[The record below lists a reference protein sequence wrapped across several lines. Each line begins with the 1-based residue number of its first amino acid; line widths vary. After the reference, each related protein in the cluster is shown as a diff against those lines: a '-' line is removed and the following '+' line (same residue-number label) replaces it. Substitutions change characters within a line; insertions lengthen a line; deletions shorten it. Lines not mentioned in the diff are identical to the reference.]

1 MDPITED
8 TPDRI
13 ASTLAG
19 FTHRLRLSEVPSA
32 VQERARHLL
41 LDSIGCALAARQED
55 FALRFETAV
64 RAMPGADVP
73 VACTSGAIGFSRRL
87 PLRDAVQLNGVLAH
101 GLDYDDTH
109 MAGVIHLTVG
119 VLPALLGMAA
129 ARGDSGADFLAAYIC
144 GVESGARIASV
155 VKSGFHGQGFHPTG
169 VVGAFSSALAVGRLM
184 GLDADRLVDAQGIAL
199 SMASGSLQFIAD
211 GTWTKRI
218 HPGWASQAGIAAAT
232 FAQQGIPS
240 PKAPYTGRYGLFNS
254 YLDSSRQAAI
264 DLSLGT
270 AGIGADGRATSWE
283 IDNIA
288 VKPFPMCH
296 FVHASADAAIALH
309 RAGVDVSQVRA
320 IEVAVP
326 AGVVQ
331 AVCEPLAGK
340 RRPASD
346 YDAKFSL
353 PYAVASGLLRGRLG
367 LKELEPQA
375 FTDAEA
381 LALMDRVSY
390 VEDPASTFP
399 LHYSGE
405 VRLLMADGSRRVH
418 REAVNRGHAER
429 PLTNAEV
436 QEKFFANAT
445 LHFSRAH
452 AEAVCEQVLHL
463 DRIVSMHSLESLL
476 AADPATPITPITP
489 VAPLAAAVPGHANA

>member
-1 MDPITED
+1 MNTETPE
-8 TPDRI
+8 TPDHI

-19 FTHRLRLSEVPSA
+19 FTHRLRLSEVPA
-32 VQERARHLL
+32 EVNERARHLL
-41 LDSIGCALAARQED
+41 LDTIGCALAARRED
-55 FALRFETAV
+55 FALRFEKAV
-64 RAMPGADVP
+64 RAMPGANLP
-73 VACTSGAIGFSRRL
+73 AACTSGVIGFSRRL
-87 PLRDAVQLNGVLAH
+87 PLRDATQLNGVLTH

-129 ARGDSGADFLAAYIC
+129 ARGDSGADLLAAYIC

-169 VVGAFSSALAVGRLM
+169 VVGAFSSALAVGRLL
-184 GLDADRLVDAQGIAL
+184 GLDAARLVDAQGIAL
-199 SMASGSLQFIAD
+199 SMASGSLQFIED

-218 HPGWASQAGIAAAT
+218 HPGWAGQAGIAAAT
-232 FAQQGIPS
+232 YAQQGIPA
-240 PKAPYTGRYGLFNS
+240 PQAPYTGRYGLYTS

-264 DLSLGT
+264 DLALGS
-270 AGIGADGRATSWE
+270 ANIGADGRATVWE
-283 IDNIA
+283 LEQIA

-296 FVHASADAAIALH
+296 FVHAAADAAIALH
-309 RAGVDVSQVRA
+309 RAGLDLAQLKSV
-320 IEVAVP
+320 EVAVP

-331 AVCEPLAGK
+331 AVCEPIAGK
-340 RRPASD
+340 RRPESD

-353 PYAVASGLLRGRLG
+353 PYAVASGLLRGKLG

-375 FTDAEA
+375 FGADDVR
-381 LALMDRVSY
+381 ALMDRIHY

-399 LHYSGE
+399 KHYSGE
-405 VRLLMADGSRRVH
+405 VRLHMADGSTRVH

-429 PLTNAEV
+429 PLSNAEV
-436 QEKFFANAT
+436 REKFFDNAT

-452 AEAVCEQVLHL
+452 AQAVCDQVLDL
-463 DRIVSMHSLESLL
+463 ERLGSVRSLETLL
-476 AADPATPITPITP
+476 ATDPHKHTS
-489 VAPLAAAVPGHANA
+489 AAAAERATA